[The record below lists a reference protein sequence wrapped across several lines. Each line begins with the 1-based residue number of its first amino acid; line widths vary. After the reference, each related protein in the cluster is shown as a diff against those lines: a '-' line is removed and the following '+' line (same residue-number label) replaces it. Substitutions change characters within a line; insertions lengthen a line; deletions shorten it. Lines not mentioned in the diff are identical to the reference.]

1 MDKKVINKETKIIQ
15 NQRIVSSELDG
26 EIVMMSIEK
35 GRYYR
40 FDSVGS
46 TIWSMTK
53 NEVKVTEVVKNLIEL
68 YDVTYQKCEQ
78 EVIEFLEK
86 LQKDELVN
94 VL

>member
-1 MDKKVINKETKIIQ
+1 MTNKSINQETKIIQ

-26 EIVMMSIEK
+26 EIVMMSVEK

-46 TIWSMTK
+46 TIWSMIK
-53 NEVKVTEVVKNLIEL
+53 NEIQVVDVVKNLIEI
-68 YDVTYQKCEQ
+68 YDVNQDKCLQ
-78 EVIEFLEK
+78 EVVEFLDK
-86 LQKDELVN
+86 LQKDELVY